1 MDGKLTISPIMFT
14 LGFAREVMVLY
25 KALFGA
31 IITKS
36 PVRDLSIKMAGVLLF
51 LVGGARGGG
60 RGSDRK
66 GVRPSNY

>member
-31 IITKS
+31 ILAKRS
-36 PVRDLSIKMAGVLLF
+36 VRDLSIEMT
-51 LVGGARGGG
+51 
-60 RGSDRK
+60 
-66 GVRPSNY
+66 